1 MISSPMVELYTAPFC
16 VDCDRARALLER
28 EGIAFEEI
36 DLSSDL
42 ERCCAL
48 EALTGGRSAPQVVFD
63 GVPVGGFDAL
73 ARLARDDRLREWPRA
88 QSSGSE
94 QNGAWQ

>member
-1 MISSPMVELYTAPFC
+1 VISPPRVELYTAPFC
-16 VDCDRARALLER
+16 VDCDRARTLLER
-28 EGIAFEEI
+28 QGIVFEEI

-63 GVPVGGFDAL
+63 GAPVGGFDAL

-88 QSSGSE
+88 KSSGPE